1 MPLTTDMITSSLNPL
16 LHGLRVLDLTRLL
29 PGPFCTL
36 YLTQLGAEVIKIED
50 PGSGDYARSLSPEMF
65 SLINRGKQSL
75 TLDLRKPEGVDAFKR
90 LVADADVVIE
100 SFRPEVM
107 DKLGCGYDT
116 LKTINPKLV
125 YAALTGYGQT
135 GPWKQRAGHD
145 MNYCG
150 YAGMLEQS
158 GAADG
163 PPALSGFQVADL
175 AGGAL
180 TCVIGILAAVHGA
193 HASGVGCFVDAAMMD
208 GTLALQATTLS
219 TMRMLGQAPQRGH
232 DMLSGG
238 LPNYSVYECSDGKH
252 VAMAALE
259 PKFWHNFCAAVQRPD
274 LARMP
279 LAPGKAGEPLRKA
292 LGELFRTRTRDEWD
306 ALLADADTCVSG
318 ILTPAEALSTEQIK
332 ARGMVVDFEGKPAF
346 GLPLRMVGAT
356 TLESLSAPP
365 QAGVDSHAILSRAG
379 LDEQQI
385 EALRQAGITR

>member
-1 MPLTTDMITSSLNPL
+1 MPTSPLNPL

-36 YLTQLGAEVIKIED
+36 YLTQLGAEVIKIEE

-65 SLINRGKQSL
+65 GLINRGKQSL

-90 LVADADVVIE
+90 LVADADVVVE
-100 SFRPEVM
+100 SFRPAVM

-116 LKTINPKLV
+116 LKSINPKLV
-125 YAALTGYGQT
+125 YAALTGYGHT
-135 GPWKQRAGHD
+135 GPWKLRAGHD

-158 GAADG
+158 GTADG

-180 TCVIGILAAVHGA
+180 TCVIGILAAVYGA
-193 HASGVGCFVDAAMMD
+193 RASGAGCFVDAAMLD
-208 GTLALQATTLS
+208 GTLALQAATLS
-219 TMRMLGQAPQRGH
+219 TMRMLGRAPQRGQ

-259 PKFWHNFCAAVQRPD
+259 PKFWQNFCAAVQRPD

-279 LAPGKAGEPLRKA
+279 LAPGKTGEPLRKA

-306 ALLADADTCVSG
+306 ALLGDADTCVSG
-318 ILTPAEALSTEQIK
+318 ILTPAEALTTEQIK
-332 ARGMVVDFEGKPAF
+332 ARDMVVDFEGKPAF
-346 GLPLRMVGAT
+346 GLPLRMVGASVSD
-356 TLESLSAPP
+356 SLSAPP
-365 QAGVDSHAILSRAG
+365 KAGADSHAILSRAG
-379 LDEQQI
+379 LNEQQI
-385 EALRQAGITR
+385 EAMRQAGITR